1 MSSLFS
7 KQSSL
12 HFSTID
18 LNLICLAVSLCSLFV
33 SINSASINPQLI
45 RWTRQFLVNINF
57 VFFLLL
63 LLGGGG
69 KEDSGKRY
77 LNETKQEKENNKK
90 KRVENDNDSEIII
103 NFNKII
109 KSGVKVPK
117 WPVLLF
123 AAYEMSHLFF
133 FHFPCLSFGFLF
145 PFLELYRQT
154 SIRECVRHSPLL
166 FCCLYWRGI
175 LINLR
180 WNILR
185 INAARYGRHIDN
197 YWPIQRT
204 RDVLYCL
211 SSVKVDANFDSLDDL
226 NDLMTRSMPS

>member
-1 MSSLFS
+1 M
-7 KQSSL
+7 
-12 HFSTID
+12 
-18 LNLICLAVSLCSLFV
+18 
-33 SINSASINPQLI
+33 
-45 RWTRQFLVNINF
+45 
-57 VFFLLL
+57 
-63 LLGGGG
+63 
-69 KEDSGKRY
+69 
-77 LNETKQEKENNKK
+77 
-90 KRVENDNDSEIII
+90 
-103 NFNKII
+103 
-109 KSGVKVPK
+109 KVPK

-185 INAARYGRHIDN
+185 INAAQYGRHIDN

-211 SSVKVDANFDSLDDL
+211 SSVKVDANFDSLVNWPGRPEWPDDPFDAELIVDRLSIRVQPPTRTWKTAAKPGLIGSWLASICSWWIIVLDHLRLFLEQPIEVNHL
-226 NDLMTRSMPS
+226 NKPTIDNKNKTAGYGTRWPCEHVSTKSILKL